1 MKIKEKPRD
10 ANYEEMKNPKRSIT
24 FKVIMG
30 YLVVAALAALA
41 VWFTYSQVIRFST
54 LTQNNNINNQ
64 QLVLVSE
71 IATELIETENIGRRF
86 IQSGDTIDLNRYSHQ
101 IQYVQTSLDSLRN
114 MYMDSPMKL
123 ELDSLATLLSKKSEN
138 LEELHELR
146 TRDRNTSYYREVI
159 RQLEKV
165 DPSFNPPNYNR
176 RFSNLEPHQRQ
187 VLIQLLE
194 FNKEDNQRISTVSAD
209 SLIRAVRNVLSELE
223 RENRQFREVI
233 NKKENELLVN
243 DMVLNEQL
251 RNLLRV
257 IESEERSSSLA
268 RVEESEIM
276 LKDISSTII
285 TLGIASILII
295 LIFLLL
301 IVKDI
306 SRSQQYRSQLEEA
319 KSFTEALMQRREQF
333 IATITHDLRS
343 PLNTVIGY
351 SELME
356 KAGLTKK
363 QEHYLSHLKKSSEY
377 ILHLVNDLLDLS
389 KLEAGK
395 MLIEN
400 LPFNPRNLL
409 EDTFYNTIPDNDKKG
424 LKLSLEISP
433 EADCNV
439 LSDPFRIKQILSNL
453 ITNAYK
459 FTDKGEIVASLS
471 MKKKIEDSYILTF
484 SIRDSGIG
492 ISKIKQ
498 EEIFEEFS
506 QEHGEIERK
515 YGGTGLGLA
524 IAKRITTL
532 LEGKIELISE
542 PGHGSEFIVRIPV
555 RKIKGELPDLDLI
568 QVKTISEDL
577 QGKNILIVDDESS
590 QLALSKEL
598 IKSTGMNC
606 HTASNGEEALEKLK
620 IHKIHLVLTDIQMP
634 KMDGFA
640 FIKALREHPE
650 ISEIPVIAI
659 SGRTNVSAEKYKEA
673 GFAGNILKPYKP
685 TDLLFKIGQIFN
697 VDFKDHQKSDRKPSI
712 EGSEYSLDEIFL
724 FAGEDQMA
732 LDTILNAFIQSTRLN
747 LEEIKKAEIQGDHER
762 IAQIAHRMLP
772 MFKQLKINEI
782 VPRLEQLEKKEGIFY
797 ATGSMDLLIEEIEVL
812 LFELQKEVKA

>member
-1 MKIKEKPRD
+1 MKRKEHLRD
-10 ANYEEMKNPKRSIT
+10 INVEEMKNPKRSIT
-24 FKVIMG
+24 FKVIAG
-30 YLVVAALAALA
+30 YLAVAALAGFA
-41 VWFTYSQVIRFST
+41 VWLTFDQVVKFST
-54 LTQNNNINNQ
+54 LTQYNDLNNQ

-86 IQSGDTIDLNRYSHQ
+86 IQSGDTIDLNRYSNQ
-101 IQYVQTSLDSLRN
+101 IADVQTNLDSLRN
-114 MYMDSPMKL
+114 MYMDSPMKT
-123 ELDSLATLLSKKSEN
+123 ELDSLSTLLSKKSEN

-146 TRDRNTSYYREVI
+146 TKDRNTSYYQEVI

-165 DPSFNPPNYNR
+165 DPSFNPPNYNQ
-176 RFSNLEPHQRQ
+176 RFRDLEPHQRK

-268 RVEESEIM
+268 RVEESNIM
-276 LKDISSTII
+276 LEEISRTII
-285 TLGIASILII
+285 TLGVASVLII

-306 SRSQQYRSQLEEA
+306 SRSQRYRSQLEDA
-319 KSFTEALMQRREQF
+319 KAFTEALMHRREQF

-400 LPFNPRNLL
+400 LPFNPKNLL
-409 EDTFYNTIPDNDKKG
+409 EDTFYNTIPDNDRKG
-424 LKLSLEISP
+424 LKLSLDISP
-433 EADCNV
+433 ETDCNV

-459 FTDKGEIVASLS
+459 FTDQGEIIASLS
-471 MKKKIEDSYILTF
+471 MNKKIEDSYILVF
-484 SIRDSGIG
+484 SIKDSGIG
-492 ISKIKQ
+492 ISKTKQ

-506 QEHGEIERK
+506 QEHGEIEKK

-532 LEGKIELISE
+532 LDGKIELISE
-542 PGHGSEFIVRIPV
+542 PGRGSEFIVRIPV
-555 RKIKGELPDLDLI
+555 KKIKGDLPEPEILEVKKI
-568 QVKTISEDL
+568 QENLV
-577 QGKNILIVDDESS
+577 GKNILIVDDESS

-598 IKSTGMNC
+598 IKSTGMKC
-606 HTASNGEEALEKLK
+606 QTASNGEEALEKLK
-620 IHKIHLVLTDIQMP
+620 IHDFHLVLTDIQMP

-640 FIKALREHPE
+640 FIKALKAQPE
-650 ISEIPVIAI
+650 ISNIPVIAI

-685 TDLLFKIGQIFN
+685 ADLLLKIGQIFKVEFEN
-697 VDFKDHQKSDRKPSI
+697 KKGSGRLPSL
-712 EGSEYSLDEIFL
+712 EESEYSLDEIFL

-747 LEEIKKAEIQGDHER
+747 LEEIKKAEKLGDRER
-762 IAQIAHRMLP
+762 VAQIAHRMLP
-772 MFKQLKINEI
+772 MFKQLKIKEI
-782 VPRLEQLEKKEGIFY
+782 VPRLEQLEKKEGVFY
-797 ATGSMDLLIEEIEVL
+797 DTGSMELLIEEIEVL

>member
-1 MKIKEKPRD
+1 MKEKEYYR
-10 ANYEEMKNPKRSIT
+10 NTNVEEMNNPRRSIT
-24 FKVIMG
+24 FKVIVG
-30 YLVVAALAALA
+30 YLTVAALAALA
-41 VWFTYSQVIRFST
+41 VWFTYSQVVKFST
-54 LTQNNNINNQ
+54 LTQYNDVNNQ

-86 IQSGDTIDLNRYSHQ
+86 IQSGDTTDLNRYSRQ
-101 IQYVQTSLDSLRN
+101 IENVQTSLDSLRD
-114 MYMDSPMKL
+114 MYIDSPMKT
-123 ELDSLATLLSKKSEN
+123 ELDSLSTLLSKKSEN

-146 TRDRNTSYYREVI
+146 TRDRNTSYYQEVI

-176 RFSNLEPHQRQ
+176 RFQNLEPHQRR

-194 FNKEDNQRISTVSAD
+194 FDQTNNQRLATVSAD

-223 RENRQFREVI
+223 RENRRFREVI

-268 RVEESEIM
+268 RVEDSEIM
-276 LKDISSTII
+276 LKDISRTII
-285 TLGIASILII
+285 IVGAASILII
-295 LIFLLL
+295 LIFLFL

-306 SRSQQYRSQLEEA
+306 SRSQRYRSQLEEA
-319 KSFTEALMQRREQF
+319 KAFTEALMQRREQF

-351 SELME
+351 SALME

-363 QEHYLSHLKKSSEY
+363 QEHYLGHLKKSSEY

-395 MLIEN
+395 MLVEN
-400 LPFNPRNLL
+400 LPFNPKNLL
-409 EDTFYNTIPDNDKKG
+409 EDTFYNTIPDNDRKG
-424 LKLSLEISP
+424 LKLTLDISP

-459 FTDKGEIVASLS
+459 FTDEGEITASLS
-471 MKKKIEDSYILTF
+471 MRKKIEDSYILTF

-492 ISKIKQ
+492 ISKAKQ

-506 QEHGEIERK
+506 QEHGEIEK
-515 YGGTGLGLA
+515 QYGGTGLGLA

-532 LEGKIELISE
+532 LEGKIDLISE
-542 PGHGSEFIVRIPV
+542 PGEGSEFIVRIPV
-555 RKIKGELPDLDLI
+555 KKLKGEIPEVLI
-568 QVKTISEDL
+568 ENVREVQENL
-577 QGKNILIVDDESS
+577 RGKNILIVDDESS

-606 HTASNGEEALEKLK
+606 QTASNGEEALEKLK
-620 IHKIHLVLTDIQMP
+620 KYNFHLVLTDIQMP

-640 FIKALREHPE
+640 FIQALRNDPG
-650 ISEIPVIAI
+650 ISNIPVIAI
-659 SGRTNVSAEKYKEA
+659 SGRTNVEAEKYIEA

-685 TDLLFKIGQIFN
+685 ADLLLKIGEIFK
-697 VDFKDHQKSDRKPSI
+697 VEFEDKKRTDREPSK

-732 LDTILNAFIQSTRLN
+732 LDTILNAFIESTRLN
-747 LEEIKKAEIQGDHER
+747 LEEIKKAEKLGDRER

-782 VPRLEQLEKKEGIFY
+782 VPRLEQLEKKEGYFY
-797 ATGSMDLLIEEIEVL
+797 SNGSINLLIKEIDDL

>member
-1 MKIKEKPRD
+1 MKRKEHLRD
-10 ANYEEMKNPKRSIT
+10 TKVEEMKNPKRSIT
-24 FKVIMG
+24 FKVIAG
-30 YLVVAALAALA
+30 YLAVAALAAFA
-41 VWFTYSQVIRFST
+41 VWLTFSQVVKFST
-54 LTQNNNINNQ
+54 LTQYNDINNQ

-86 IQSGDTIDLNRYSHQ
+86 IQSGDTIDLNRYSNQ
-101 IQYVQTSLDSLRN
+101 IENVQTSLDSLRN
-114 MYMDSPMKL
+114 MYMDSPMKT
-123 ELDSLATLLSKKSEN
+123 ELDSLSTLLSKKSEN
-138 LEELHELR
+138 LEELHDLR

-159 RQLEKV
+159 TQLEKV
-165 DPSFNPPNYNR
+165 DPSFNPPNYTQ
-176 RFSNLEPHQRQ
+176 RFNNLEPHQRQ

-194 FNKEDNQRISTVSAD
+194 FNKDSNQRISTVSAD

-276 LKDISSTII
+276 LKDISRTII
-285 TLGIASILII
+285 TLGVASVLII

-319 KSFTEALMQRREQF
+319 KAFTEALMQRREQF

-363 QEHYLSHLKKSSEY
+363 QEHYLSHLRKSSEY

-395 MLIEN
+395 MLVEN
-400 LPFNPRNLL
+400 LPFNPKNLL
-409 EDTFYNTIPDNDKKG
+409 EDTFYNTIPDNDRKG
-424 LKLSLEISP
+424 LKLTLDISP
-433 EADCNV
+433 AADCNV

-459 FTDKGEIVASLS
+459 FTDEGEIIASLS

-492 ISKIKQ
+492 ISKSKQ

-506 QEHGEIERK
+506 QEHGEIEKK

-532 LEGKIELISE
+532 LEGKIDLISE
-542 PGHGSEFIVRIPV
+542 PGKGSEFIIRIPV
-555 RKIKGELPDLDLI
+555 KKIKGEIPEPEII
-568 QVKTISEDL
+568 QVKKIQDNL
-577 QGKNILIVDDESS
+577 LGKNILIVDDESS

-598 IKSTGMNC
+598 IKSTGMKC
-606 HTASNGEEALEKLK
+606 QTASNGEEALEKLK
-620 IHKIHLVLTDIQMP
+620 KNDFHLVLTDIQMP

-640 FIKALREHPE
+640 FIKALRAHPE
-650 ISEIPVIAI
+650 ISNIPVIAI
-659 SGRTNVSAEKYKEA
+659 SGRTNVSEEKYREA
-673 GFAGNILKPYKP
+673 GFSGNILKPYKP
-685 TDLLFKIGQIFN
+685 ADLLLKIGQIFK
-697 VDFKDHQKSDRKPSI
+697 VEFEDKKRTDRIPSL
-712 EGSEYSLDEIFL
+712 EESEYSLDEIFL

-732 LDTILNAFIQSTRLN
+732 LDTILNAFIESTRLN
-747 LEEIKKAEIQGDHER
+747 LEEIKKAWNLGDRER
-762 IAQIAHRMLP
+762 VAQIAHRMLP
-772 MFKQLKINEI
+772 MFKQLKIKEI
-782 VPRLEQLEKKEGIFY
+782 VPRLEQLEKKEGLFY
-797 ATGSMDLLIEEIEVL
+797 SSGSMELLIKEIEVL
-812 LFELQKEVKA
+812 LFELHKEVKA

>member
-1 MKIKEKPRD
+1 MKRKEHLRD
-10 ANYEEMKNPKRSIT
+10 INVEEMKNPKRSIT
-24 FKVIMG
+24 FKVIAG
-30 YLVVAALAALA
+30 YLAVAALAAFA
-41 VWFTYSQVIRFST
+41 VWLTFDQVVKFST
-54 LTQNNNINNQ
+54 LTQYNDLNNQ

-86 IQSGDTIDLNRYSHQ
+86 IQSGDTIDLNRYSNQ
-101 IQYVQTSLDSLRN
+101 IADVQTNLDSLRN
-114 MYMDSPMKL
+114 MYMDSPMKT
-123 ELDSLATLLSKKSEN
+123 ELDSLSTLLSKKSEN

-146 TRDRNTSYYREVI
+146 TKDRNTSYYQEVI

-165 DPSFNPPNYNR
+165 DPSFNPPNYNQ
-176 RFSNLEPHQRQ
+176 RFRDLEPHQRK

-268 RVEESEIM
+268 RVEESNIM
-276 LKDISSTII
+276 LEEISRTII
-285 TLGIASILII
+285 TLGVASVLII

-306 SRSQQYRSQLEEA
+306 SRSQRYRSQLEDA
-319 KSFTEALMQRREQF
+319 KAFTEALMHRREQF

-400 LPFNPRNLL
+400 LPFNPKNLL
-409 EDTFYNTIPDNDKKG
+409 EDTFYNTIPDNDRKG
-424 LKLSLEISP
+424 LKLSLDISP
-433 EADCNV
+433 ETDCNV

-459 FTDKGEIVASLS
+459 FTDQGEIIASLS
-471 MKKKIEDSYILTF
+471 MNKKIEDSYILVF
-484 SIRDSGIG
+484 SIKDSGIG
-492 ISKIKQ
+492 ISKTKQ

-506 QEHGEIERK
+506 QEHGEIEKK

-532 LEGKIELISE
+532 LDGKIELISE
-542 PGHGSEFIVRIPV
+542 PGRGSEFIVRIPV
-555 RKIKGELPDLDLI
+555 KKIKGELTEPEI
-568 QVKTISEDL
+568 IEVKKIKENL
-577 QGKNILIVDDESS
+577 VGKNILIVDDESS

-598 IKSTGMNC
+598 IKSTGMKC
-606 HTASNGEEALEKLK
+606 QTASNGEEALEKLK
-620 IHKIHLVLTDIQMP
+620 IHDFHLVLTDIQMP

-640 FIKALREHPE
+640 FIKALKAQPE
-650 ISEIPVIAI
+650 ISNIPVIAI

-673 GFAGNILKPYKP
+673 GFVGNILKPYKP
-685 TDLLFKIGQIFN
+685 ADLLLKIGQIFKVEFEN
-697 VDFKDHQKSDRKPSI
+697 KKGSGRLPSL
-712 EGSEYSLDEIFL
+712 EESEYSLDEIFL

-747 LEEIKKAEIQGDHER
+747 LEEIKKAEKIGDRER
-762 IAQIAHRMLP
+762 VAQIAHRMLP
-772 MFKQLKINEI
+772 MFKQLKIKEI
-782 VPRLEQLEKKEGIFY
+782 VPRLEQLEKKEGVFY
-797 ATGSMDLLIEEIEVL
+797 DTGSMELLIEEIEVL

>member
-1 MKIKEKPRD
+1 MKRKEYLQN
-10 ANYEEMKNPKRSIT
+10 ANVEEMKNPRRSIT
-24 FKVIMG
+24 FKVIVG
-30 YLVVAALAALA
+30 YLAVAALAALA
-41 VWFTYSQVIRFST
+41 VWFTYSQVVKFST
-54 LTQNNNINNQ
+54 LTQYNDLNNQ

-71 IATELIETENIGRRF
+71 IATELIETENIGRMF
-86 IQSGDTIDLNRYSHQ
+86 IQSGDTIDLNRYSDQ
-101 IQYVQTSLDSLRN
+101 IEYVQTSLDSLRN
-114 MYMDSPMKL
+114 MYIDSPMKT
-123 ELDSLATLLSKKSEN
+123 ELDSLSTLLSKKSEN

-146 TRDRNTSYYREVI
+146 TRDRNTSYYQEVI

-165 DPSFNPPNYNR
+165 DPSFNPPNYSQ
-176 RFSNLEPHQRQ
+176 RFHNLEPHQRE
-187 VLIQLLE
+187 VFIQILE
-194 FNKEDNQRISTVSAD
+194 FNKESNQRIATVSAD

-223 RENRQFREVI
+223 RENRRFREVI
-233 NKKENELLVN
+233 NRKENELLVN

-268 RVEESEIM
+268 RVEDSEVM
-276 LKDISSTII
+276 LKDISRTII
-285 TLGIASILII
+285 VVGAASILII
-295 LIFLLL
+295 LIFLFL

-306 SRSQQYRSQLEEA
+306 SRSQRYRSQLEEA
-319 KSFTEALMQRREQF
+319 KAFTEALMQRREQF

-363 QEHYLSHLKKSSEY
+363 QEHYLGHLRKSSEY

-395 MLIEN
+395 MLVEN
-400 LPFNPRNLL
+400 LPFNPKNLL
-409 EDTFYNTIPDNDKKG
+409 EDTFYNTIPDNDRKG
-424 LKLSLEISP
+424 LKLTLDISK
-433 EADCNV
+433 ETDCNV

-459 FTDKGEIVASLS
+459 FTEDGEIIASLS

-484 SIRDSGIG
+484 SIKDSGIG
-492 ISKIKQ
+492 ISKAKQ

-506 QEHGEIERK
+506 QEHGEIEK
-515 YGGTGLGLA
+515 QYGGTGLGLA
-524 IAKRITTL
+524 IARRITTL

-542 PGHGSEFIVRIPV
+542 PGEGSEFIVRIPV
-555 RKIKGELPDLDLI
+555 KKMKGEMPDIHGDN
-568 QVKTISEDL
+568 VKDVQESL
-577 QGKNILIVDDESS
+577 RGKNILIVDDESS

-606 HTASNGEEALEKLK
+606 QTAVNGEEALEKLK
-620 IHKIHLVLTDIQMP
+620 KYDFHLVLTDIQMP

-640 FIKALREHPE
+640 FIQALRDDPG
-650 ISEIPVIAI
+650 ISNIPVIAI
-659 SGRTNVSAEKYKEA
+659 SGRTNVPPEKYREA

-685 TDLLFKIGQIFN
+685 ADLLFKIGQILKVEFEDKRN
-697 VDFKDHQKSDRKPSI
+697 TDREPEK
-712 EGSEYSLDEIFL
+712 EGSEYSLEEIFL

-732 LDTILNAFIQSTRLN
+732 LDTILNAFIQSSRLN
-747 LEEIKKAEIQGDHER
+747 IEEIKKAENLGDRER

-772 MFKQLKINEI
+772 MFKQLKIREI
-782 VPRLEQLEKKEGIFY
+782 VPRLEQLEKNDGPIY
-797 ATGSMDLLIEEIEVL
+797 SIGAINNLIEDIEVL

>member
-1 MKIKEKPRD
+1 MKSKEHLRN
-10 ANYEEMKNPKRSIT
+10 ANIEEMKNPRRSIT
-24 FKVIMG
+24 FKVIVG
-30 YLVVAALAALA
+30 YLAVATLAALA
-41 VWFTYSQVIRFST
+41 VWFTYSQVVKFST
-54 LTQNNNINNQ
+54 LTQYNDINNQ

-71 IATELIETENIGRRF
+71 IATELIETENIGRMF
-86 IQSGDTIDLNRYSHQ
+86 IQSGDTVDLNRYSTQ
-101 IQYVQTSLDSLRN
+101 ITYVQTSLDSLRN
-114 MYMDSPMKL
+114 MYKDSPMKT
-123 ELDSLATLLSKKSEN
+123 ELDSLSTLLSKKSEN

-146 TRDRNTSYYREVI
+146 TRDRNTSFYQEVI
-159 RQLEKV
+159 KQLEKV

-176 RFSNLEPHQRQ
+176 RFQDLEPHQRQ

-194 FNKEDNQRISTVSAD
+194 FNQDNDQRIATVSAD
-209 SLIRAVRNVLSELE
+209 SLIRAVKNVLSELE
-223 RENRQFREVI
+223 RQNRRFREVI

-257 IESEERSSSLA
+257 IESEERSNSLA
-268 RVEESEIM
+268 RVEDSEIM
-276 LKDISSTII
+276 LKEISRTII
-285 TLGIASILII
+285 VVGAASILII
-295 LIFLLL
+295 LIFLFL
-301 IVKDI
+301 IVQDI
-306 SRSQQYRSQLEEA
+306 SRSQRYRNQLEDA
-319 KSFTEALMQRREQF
+319 NAFTEALMQRREQF

-395 MLIEN
+395 MLVEN
-400 LPFNPRNLL
+400 LPFNPKNLL
-409 EDTFYNTIPDNDKKG
+409 EDTFYNTIPDNDRKS
-424 LKLSLEISP
+424 LKLTLKISP
-433 EADCNV
+433 EANCNV

-459 FTDKGEIVASLS
+459 FTDKGEIIASLS
-471 MKKKIEDSYILTF
+471 MKKKIEDSYILAF
-484 SIRDSGIG
+484 SIKDSGIG
-492 ISKIKQ
+492 ISQAKQ

-506 QEHGEIERK
+506 QEHGEIEK
-515 YGGTGLGLA
+515 QYGGTGLGLA

-542 PGHGSEFIVRIPV
+542 PGQGSEFIVRIPV
-555 RKIKGELPDLDLI
+555 KKIKGEIPQPDIED
-568 QVKTISEDL
+568 VKQMKENL
-577 QGKNILIVDDESS
+577 LGKNILIVDDESS

-606 HTASNGEEALEKLK
+606 QTASNGEEALEKLK
-620 IHKIHLVLTDIQMP
+620 IYDFHLVLTDIQMP

-640 FIKALREHPE
+640 FMQALLQNPE
-650 ISEIPVIAI
+650 ISKIPVIAI
-659 SGRTNVSAEKYKEA
+659 SGRTNVNAEKYKEA

-685 TDLLFKIGQIFN
+685 ADLLLKIGQILRVKFEE
-697 VDFKDHQKSDRKPSI
+697 QKTTDREPSA
-712 EGSEYSLDEIFL
+712 EGGEYSLDEIFL

-747 LEEIKKAEIQGDHER
+747 LEEIKKAEKLEDRER
-762 IAQIAHRMLP
+762 VAQIAHRMLP
-772 MFKQLKINEI
+772 MFKQLKIKEV
-782 VPRLEQLEKKEGIFY
+782 VPRLEQLERKEGIFY
-797 ATGSMDLLIEEIEVL
+797 STGSMELLIEEIEVI
-812 LFELQKEVKA
+812 LFELQKEIKA

>member
-1 MKIKEKPRD
+1 
-10 ANYEEMKNPKRSIT
+10 MKNPKRSIT
-24 FKVIMG
+24 FKVIVG
-30 YLVVAALAALA
+30 YLAVAALAALA
-41 VWFTYSQVIRFST
+41 VWFTYSQVVRFSS
-54 LTQNNNINNQ
+54 LTQYNDLNNQ

-86 IQSGDTIDLNRYSHQ
+86 IQTGDTIDLNRYSTQ
-101 IQYVQTSLDSLRN
+101 IEDVQLGLDSLRN
-114 MYMDSPMKL
+114 MYLDSPMKT
-123 ELDSLATLLSKKSEN
+123 ELDSLSTLLSKKSEN

-146 TRDRNTSYYREVI
+146 TRDRNTSYYQEVI

-176 RFSNLEPHQRQ
+176 RFHNLEPHQRK

-194 FNKEDNQRISTVSAD
+194 FNQEANNQRISTVSAD
-209 SLIRAVRNVLSELE
+209 SLILAVKNVLSELE
-223 RENRQFREVI
+223 SENRRFREVI

-243 DMVLNEQL
+243 DMILNEQL

-276 LKDISSTII
+276 LKDISRTII
-285 TLGIASILII
+285 VVGVASILII
-295 LIFLLL
+295 LLFLLL

-306 SRSQQYRSQLEEA
+306 SRSQRYRSQLEEA
-319 KSFTEALMQRREQF
+319 KAFTEALMQRREQF

-351 SELME
+351 SELMG

-395 MLIEN
+395 MHVEN
-400 LPFNPRNLL
+400 LPFNPKNLL
-409 EDTFYNTIPDNDKKG
+409 EDTFNNTIPDNDRKG
-424 LKLSLEISP
+424 LKLNLDISA

-459 FTDKGEIVASLS
+459 FTEEGEIIASLN
-471 MKKKIEDSYILTF
+471 MLKKIEDSYILIF

-492 ISKIKQ
+492 ISKSKQ

-506 QEHGEIERK
+506 QEHGEIEK
-515 YGGTGLGLA
+515 QYGGTGLGLA

-542 PGHGSEFIVRIPV
+542 PGRGSEFIVRIPV
-555 RKIKGELPDLDLI
+555 KKLKGELPE
-568 QVKTISEDL
+568 SEIPQINPGPENL
-577 QGKNILIVDDESS
+577 KGKNILIVDDESS

-598 IKSTGMNC
+598 IKSTGMEC
-606 HTASNGEEALEKLK
+606 QTASNGEEALGKLK
-620 IHKIHLVLTDIQMP
+620 KHDFHLVLTDIQMP
-634 KMDGFA
+634 KMDGFE
-640 FIKALREHPE
+640 FMEALRNHPD
-650 ISEIPVIAI
+650 ISNIPVIAI
-659 SGRTNVSAEKYKEA
+659 SGRTNVEPEKYTEA

-685 TDLLFKIGQIFN
+685 ADLLYMIGQIFN
-697 VDFKDHQKSDRKPSI
+697 VDFKDKKRPDREPSL

-732 LDTILNAFIQSTRLN
+732 MDTIINAFIESTRLN
-747 LEEIKKAEIQGDHER
+747 LEEIKKAEKIGDRER
-762 IAQIAHRMLP
+762 VAQIAHRMLP
-772 MFKQLKINEI
+772 MFKQLKISEI
-782 VPRLEQLEKKEGIFY
+782 VPQLEQLEKKEGLFY
-797 ATGSMDLLIEEIEVL
+797 SNGSMELLIEEIEVL

>member
-1 MKIKEKPRD
+1 MKRKEHLRD
-10 ANYEEMKNPKRSIT
+10 INVEEMKNPKRSIT
-24 FKVIMG
+24 FKVIAG
-30 YLVVAALAALA
+30 YLAVAALAAFA
-41 VWFTYSQVIRFST
+41 VWLTFDQVVKFST
-54 LTQNNNINNQ
+54 LTQYNDLNNQ

-86 IQSGDTIDLNRYSHQ
+86 IQSGDTIDLNRYSNQ
-101 IQYVQTSLDSLRN
+101 IADVQTNLDSLRN
-114 MYMDSPMKL
+114 MYMDSPMKT
-123 ELDSLATLLSKKSEN
+123 ELDSLSTLLSKKSEN

-146 TRDRNTSYYREVI
+146 TKDRNTSYYQEVI

-165 DPSFNPPNYNR
+165 DPSFNPPNYNQ
-176 RFSNLEPHQRQ
+176 RFRDLEPHQRK

-257 IESEERSSSLA
+257 IESEERFSSLA
-268 RVEESEIM
+268 RVEESNIM
-276 LKDISSTII
+276 LEEISRTII
-285 TLGIASILII
+285 TLGVASVLII

-306 SRSQQYRSQLEEA
+306 SRSQRYRSQLEDA
-319 KSFTEALMQRREQF
+319 KAFTEALMHRREQF

-400 LPFNPRNLL
+400 LPFNPKNLL
-409 EDTFYNTIPDNDKKG
+409 EDTFYNTIPDNDRKG
-424 LKLSLEISP
+424 LKLSLDISP
-433 EADCNV
+433 ETDCNV

-459 FTDKGEIVASLS
+459 FTDQGEIIASLS
-471 MKKKIEDSYILTF
+471 MNKKIEDSYILVF
-484 SIRDSGIG
+484 SIKDSGIG
-492 ISKIKQ
+492 ISKTKQ

-506 QEHGEIERK
+506 QEHGEIEKK

-532 LEGKIELISE
+532 LDGKIELISE
-542 PGHGSEFIVRIPV
+542 PGRGSEFIVRIPV
-555 RKIKGELPDLDLI
+555 KKIKGELTEPEIIEVKKI
-568 QVKTISEDL
+568 QENLV
-577 QGKNILIVDDESS
+577 GKNILIVDDESS

-598 IKSTGMNC
+598 IKSTGMKC
-606 HTASNGEEALEKLK
+606 QTASNGEEALEKLK
-620 IHKIHLVLTDIQMP
+620 IHDFHLVLTDIQMP

-640 FIKALREHPE
+640 FIKALKAQPE
-650 ISEIPVIAI
+650 ISNIPVIAI

-685 TDLLFKIGQIFN
+685 ADLLLKIGQIFKVEFEN
-697 VDFKDHQKSDRKPSI
+697 KKGSGRLPSL
-712 EGSEYSLDEIFL
+712 EESEYSLDEIFL

-747 LEEIKKAEIQGDHER
+747 LEEIKKAEKLGDRER
-762 IAQIAHRMLP
+762 VAQIAHRMLP
-772 MFKQLKINEI
+772 MFKQLKIKEI
-782 VPRLEQLEKKEGIFY
+782 VPRLEQLEKKEGVFY
-797 ATGSMDLLIEEIEVL
+797 DTGSMELLIEEIEVL

>member
-1 MKIKEKPRD
+1 MKSPR
-10 ANYEEMKNPKRSIT
+10 RSIT
-24 FKVIMG
+24 FKVIVG
-30 YLVVAALAALA
+30 YLAVAALAALA
-41 VWFTYSQVIRFST
+41 VWFTYSQVVKFST
-54 LTQNNNINNQ
+54 LTQYNDINNQ

-86 IQSGDTIDLNRYSHQ
+86 IQSGDTTDLNRYSRQ
-101 IQYVQTSLDSLRN
+101 IENVQTSLDSLRN
-114 MYMDSPMKL
+114 MYIDSPMKT
-123 ELDSLATLLSKKSEN
+123 ELDSLSTLLSKKSEN

-146 TRDRNTSYYREVI
+146 TRDRNTSYYQEVI

-176 RFSNLEPHQRQ
+176 RFHNLEPHQRR

-194 FNKEDNQRISTVSAD
+194 FNQDDNQRISTISAD

-223 RENRQFREVI
+223 RENRRFREVI

-268 RVEESEIM
+268 RVEDSEIM
-276 LKDISSTII
+276 LKDISRTII
-285 TLGIASILII
+285 LVGAASILII
-295 LIFLLL
+295 LIFLFL

-306 SRSQQYRSQLEEA
+306 SRSQRYRIQLEEA
-319 KSFTEALMQRREQF
+319 KAFTEALMQRREQF

-395 MLIEN
+395 MLVEN
-400 LPFNPRNLL
+400 LPFNPKNLL
-409 EDTFYNTIPDNDKKG
+409 EDTFYNTIPDNDRKG
-424 LKLSLEISP
+424 LKLTLNISP

-439 LSDPFRIKQILSNL
+439 LGDPFRIKQILSNL

-459 FTDKGEIVASLS
+459 FTDEGEIIASLS
-471 MKKKIEDSYILTF
+471 MKKKIEDSYILNF
-484 SIRDSGIG
+484 SIKDSGIG
-492 ISKIKQ
+492 ISKAKQ

-506 QEHGEIERK
+506 QEHGEIEK
-515 YGGTGLGLA
+515 QYGGTGLGLS
-524 IAKRITTL
+524 IAKRITNL
-532 LEGKIELISE
+532 LEGKIDLISE
-542 PGHGSEFIVRIPV
+542 PGKGSEFIVRIPV
-555 RKIKGELPDLDLI
+555 KKMKGEIPEILI
-568 QVKTISEDL
+568 ENVKEVQENL
-577 QGKNILIVDDESS
+577 RGKNILIVDDESS
-590 QLALSKEL
+590 QLVLSKEL
-598 IKSTGMNC
+598 IKSTGMKC
-606 HTASNGEEALEKLK
+606 QTASNGEEALEKLK
-620 IHKIHLVLTDIQMP
+620 KYDFHLVLTDIQMP

-640 FIKALREHPE
+640 FIQALKDDPD
-650 ISEIPVIAI
+650 ISNIPVIAI
-659 SGRTNVSAEKYKEA
+659 SGRTNVEAEKYTEA

-685 TDLLFKIGQIFN
+685 ADLLLKIGQIFK
-697 VDFKDHQKSDRKPSI
+697 VEFRDQKRSDRKPTVD
-712 EGSEYSLDEIFL
+712 GREYSLDEIFL

-732 LDTILNAFIQSTRLN
+732 LDTILNAFIQSTKLN
-747 LEEIKKAEIQGDHER
+747 LEEIKNAQRTGDRER
-762 IAQIAHRMLP
+762 VAQIAHRMLP

-782 VPRLEQLEKKEGIFY
+782 VPRLEQLEKKEADFY
-797 ATGSMDLLIEEIEVL
+797 SNGSISALIKEIEVL
-812 LFELQKEVKA
+812 LYELQKEVKA